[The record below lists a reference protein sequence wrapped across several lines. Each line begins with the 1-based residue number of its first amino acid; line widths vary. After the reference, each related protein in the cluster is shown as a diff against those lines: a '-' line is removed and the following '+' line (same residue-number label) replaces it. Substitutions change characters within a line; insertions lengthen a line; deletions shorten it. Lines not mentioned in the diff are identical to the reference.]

1 MSGGSALKWLK
12 KVVKE
17 ARRDCVREVTLSTGM
32 IGILMFGDDMV
43 MIEETKEALQHNVE
57 AMNEALIR
65 WDLQMN
71 MGWARQLFLEEEEL
85 SKQTKFKVPN
95 ATSMLVFMHECEEWA
110 V

>member
-17 ARRDCVREVTLSTGM
+17 ARRECVREITLSTGM
-32 IGILMFGDDMV
+32 IGILMFGDDTV
-43 MIEETKEALQHNVE
+43 MMAETKEALQHNVE

-65 WDLQMN
+65 WDLEVN

-85 SKQTKFKVPN
+85 SKQTKLKVPN
-95 ATSMLVFMHECEEWA
+95 ATSMLVFMHECEA
-110 V
+110 

>member
-17 ARRDCVREVTLSTGM
+17 ARRDCVREVTLSTGI

-85 SKQTKFKVPN
+85 SK
-95 ATSMLVFMHECEEWA
+95 
-110 V
+110 